1 MATTERAVMA
11 TPTASVSG
19 ASHTRR
25 PGAPAP
31 ALGWGARTGPVLVV
45 TLAVLLLWYLA
56 AIGLNAP
63 GAIERVLGGPDG
75 GWSATQLVQ
84 TTWAMQRPILPVP
97 HQIALDIWHS
107 VRDWPIN
114 SPRNLLLHA
123 RTTAEATL
131 LGFGLGTAL
140 GLLLAIGI
148 VHARTLEKALL
159 PWIVASQT
167 VPVLAIAPIVL
178 VVLGSLG
185 FTGTLP
191 KAVIAMY
198 LCFFPVTVAMV
209 QGLRSPQRIETELFH
224 TYAASRWQA
233 LWALRLPASLPHL
246 FPALRVAIAAGLV
259 GAIVAELPTGAQA
272 GLGARLL
279 TSSYYGNTVQIWSAL
294 LMSAVL
300 GLALTALVG
309 LLERAVLRRHSPATQ
324 GKLKS

>member
-1 MATTERAVMA
+1 MALALLASR
-11 TPTASVSG
+11 PTA
-19 ASHTRR
+19 H
-25 PGAPAP
+25 APAFWRRGLD
-31 ALGWGARTGPVLVV
+31 ATLPVAVV
-45 TLAVLLLWYLA
+45 LLAALLLWYLG
-56 AIGLNAP
+56 AIVLNAP
-63 GAIERVLGGPDG
+63 GAIERVLGGPQAP
-75 GWSATQLVQ
+75 WSARELIA
-84 TTWAMQRPILPVP
+84 TTWSMQRPILPTP
-97 HQIALDIWHS
+97 HQIAIDLWHS
-107 VRDWPIN
+107 LLDWPLD

-123 RTTAEATL
+123 TVTAQATL
-131 LGFGLGTAL
+131 LGFGLGAGL
-140 GLLLAIGI
+140 GLLLAIAI
-148 VHARTLEKALL
+148 VHAPTLEKALL

-209 QGLRSPQRIETELFH
+209 QGLRAPQSLEKELLH
-224 TYAASRWQA
+224 TYAATRLQT
-233 LWALRLPASLPHL
+233 LWMLRLPASLPYL

-294 LMSAVL
+294 LMAAVL
-300 GLALTALVG
+300 GVVLTAAVSVVERLALRT
-309 LLERAVLRRHSPATQ
+309 RAPVR
-324 GKLKS
+324 